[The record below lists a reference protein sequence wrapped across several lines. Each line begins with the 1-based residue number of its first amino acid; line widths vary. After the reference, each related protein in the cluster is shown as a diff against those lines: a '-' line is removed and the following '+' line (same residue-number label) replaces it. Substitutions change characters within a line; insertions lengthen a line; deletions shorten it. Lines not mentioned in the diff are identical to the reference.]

1 VWTMRF
7 MNCLLRCLFSTAPIV
22 MPLVACRMAAL
33 SSEFGYCSDNAMG
46 YLAYS
51 HAVLNV
57 TQDVDACYQWA
68 RISLS
73 FPERFDLSLLPK
85 VKLFFYANMAFWK
98 EPIQACCDIILK
110 IKEDLLMVGDIESAV
125 AAIFYHTRQ
134 SLFSG
139 NELTAAEK
147 VCSSGMAMMTQ
158 LSQLQSCLS
167 HSSNH
172 LIIVKLIGG
181 VGTHHNPFAKL
192 SGSFNG
198 EINSEDD
205 VLQHALSTGK
215 TGVAQ
220 GIRFNRLFLS
230 YWFKRYGEAAEMA
243 EHYISRTLMPLV
255 DTQYA
260 FYSGLTAYQLARY
273 PPSDPKWIAIGE
285 KSLLLLKSWKSHS
298 AWNWQNKFLLLEA
311 ECHFSK
317 GEMEKAEV
325 SYILAIESARRH
337 KFVHEEGLGNE
348 LFSTFCA
355 TIGNV
360 DKAKSH
366 LLEAKACYKK
376 WGAFAL
382 IDQLNS
388 LEKQ

>member
-1 VWTMRF
+1 MV
-7 MNCLLRCLFSTAPIV
+7 LLLLFAQIK
-22 MPLVACRMAAL
+22 
-33 SSEFGYCSDNAMG
+33 
-46 YLAYS
+46 
-51 HAVLNV
+51 
-57 TQDVDACYQWA
+57 
-68 RISLS
+68 
-73 FPERFDLSLLPK
+73 LL
-85 VKLFFYANMAFWK
+85 
-98 EPIQACCDIILK
+98 Q
-110 IKEDLLMVGDIESAV
+110 
-125 AAIFYHTRQ
+125 
-134 SLFSG
+134 
-139 NELTAAEK
+139 
-147 VCSSGMAMMTQ
+147 TQ

-181 VGTHHNPFAKL
+181 VGTHHDPFVKL
-192 SGSFNG
+192 SGAFNG

-220 GIRFNRLFLS
+220 GIRFNRLFLA

-243 EHYISRTLMPLV
+243 EHYISRTLVPLV
-255 DTQYA
+255 DAQYA